1 MQQAVTSASLSA
13 APAKPDNGVV
23 DMELE
28 SPYSPA
34 ASEGDDL
41 FEPPSAKNANKAG
54 AKTVEKFDS
63 LFGPGKAAKATGKGS
78 TSKAAKKDIK
88 TSVTTSTGNNLAL
101 IKI

>member
-1 MQQAVTSASLSA
+1 MQQVVNSASLSA
-13 APAKPDNGVV
+13 APVKPDNGVV

-54 AKTVEKFDS
+54 AKTGEKFDN
-63 LFGPGKAAKATGKGS
+63 LFSQGKREVAKPSTKGS
-78 TSKAAKKDIK
+78 SSKAAKKDVK
-88 TSVTTSTGNNLAL
+88 TSVTTSSGE
-101 IKI
+101 I

>member
-1 MQQAVTSASLSA
+1 MQQAVNSASQAA
-13 APAKPDNGVV
+13 APVKPDNGVV

-54 AKTVEKFDS
+54 AKTAEKFDS
-63 LFGPGKAAKATGKGS
+63 LFGPGKREAAKPSTKGS
-78 TSKAAKKDIK
+78 SSKAVKKDVK
-88 TSVTTSTGNNLAL
+88 TSVTTSAGE
-101 IKI
+101 I